1 MDLRE
6 ALKFD
11 SIEEEI
17 NHWWIKTRFNYINE
31 IIEYYNSN
39 NLTIVEYGCGTGNNI
54 YHLLNR
60 SPYSPKIKSIIG
72 IDPNLSNLEVP
83 DWAIDCKCTFYN
95 SLPSSIKPDI
105 VLAMDVLEHIH
116 DDYLALKEWK
126 NALKPN
132 GLLLISVPAFQHL
145 LSSHDIF
152 LRHHRRYNKKEIAV

>member
-11 SIEEEI
+11 GIEEEI

-60 SPYSPKIKSIIG
+60 SPFSPKIKSIIG
-72 IDPNLSNLEVP
+72 IDTNLSNHETP
-83 DWAIDCKCTFYN
+83 DWALDCKCSFNN
-95 SLPSSIKPDI
+95 SLPRSIKADI
-105 VLAMDVLEHIH
+105 VIAMDVLEHIQ
-116 DDYLALKEWK
+116 DDYFALK
-126 NALKPN
+126 ALKYYLNLN
-132 GLLLISVPAFQHL
+132 GLLLV
-145 LSSHDIF
+145 
-152 LRHHRRYNKKEIAV
+152 